1 MATILLLRLTKNTLT
16 TPNMHKKSS
25 LMLRILQLGACIV
38 FTRKITKDYHVR
50 VAKGIIRAYDKLE
63 KEKTVVMDFACGN
76 GMNYQLSLG

>member
-1 MATILLLRLTKNTLT
+1 
-16 TPNMHKKSS
+16 
-25 LMLRILQLGACIV
+25 MLRILQLGACIV
-38 FTRKITKDYHVR
+38 FSRKHNQGADYHVR